1 MTKIRKNEDINF
13 QIEILDGEGM
23 VLVDESND
31 KMHFINYTGLILW
44 EEINNDSIDR
54 IYDRYR
60 TKAKNIFQI
69 DDENIVKTTFDDF
82 LDVLEK
88 YSLIIRY

>member
-54 IYDRYR
+54 FYDRYR